1 MWRRVACESLR
12 ATALPHAPI
21 ARLALHDDPQLEEL
35 EELEAEASAR
45 GNDASATAKG
55 EEDPAAIAAAKEKAI
70 RKRCRVLPLELQR
83 LFTRLQ
89 LLDRRSIGTNEL
101 TERGFKWTGSQ
112 GSVQHD
118 VAELNRKLYE
128 RIEKSLARLPGDRL
142 VGDLYKGV
150 TGNAMT
156 CMRCSAPRERTQDAY
171 DVIVTVRE
179 ATGQHPSLCM
189 VEGSDRAVLRRGRPQ
204 ATFAPRVLA
213 SQRRFPC
220 RWDTPQCALRHP
232 PPPAHSTSP
241 LRRSRALRTWSAP

>member
-1 MWRRVACESLR
+1 MSARIACKSL
-12 ATALPHAPI
+12 APALVSSA
-21 ARLALHDDPQLEEL
+21 AGDPQLEEL
-35 EELEAEASAR
+35 EELEAEAAAR
-45 GNDASATAKG
+45 GNDASATAEG
-55 EEDPAAIAAAKEKAI
+55 EDDPASAAAAKEKAI

-156 CMRCSAPRERTQDAY
+156 CMRCSAPRQSMQDAY
-171 DVIVTVRE
+171 DVIVTVSGAAEPAHGAARE
-179 ATGQHPSLCM
+179 WA
-189 VEGSDRAVLRRGRPQ
+189 ERAGRVRAGRALRGAGCSAAFR
-204 ATFAPRVLA
+204 APRLPCVPPVLA
-213 SQRRFPC
+213 VSTLLPSCFP
-220 RWDTPQCALRHP
+220 L
-232 PPPAHSTSP
+232 SP
-241 LRRSRALRTWSAP
+241 LRRARRSRASRTWWAP

>member
-1 MWRRVACESLR
+1 MSQLAGCEAICTTAMSR
-12 ATALPHAPI
+12 APSPSLPHGRA
-21 ARLALHDDPQLEEL
+21 PQLEEL
-35 EELEAEASAR
+35 EELEAEVSAKGSSASA
-45 GNDASATAKG
+45 SAEG
-55 EEDPAAIAAAKEKAI
+55 EEDAAAAAAAKEKAI

-89 LLDRRSIGTNEL
+89 LLDRRSIVTTEL

-156 CMRCSAPRERTQDAY
+156 CMRCSTPRERMQDAY
-171 DVIVTVRE
+171 DVIVTVRGV
-179 ATGQHPSLCM
+179 ARL
-189 VEGSDRAVLRRGRPQ
+189 
-204 ATFAPRVLA
+204 
-213 SQRRFPC
+213 
-220 RWDTPQCALRHP
+220 
-232 PPPAHSTSP
+232 
-241 LRRSRALRTWSAP
+241 